1 MKIACIYWWTPS
13 VGGIA
18 THLNTLRHEAQLLG
32 HQFHILHSKAWK
44 KKRPRLFPQ
53 REWVSGGDTRIW
65 VDGEI
70 PQNEEAKKWVEENYD
85 AVVFGFICPHKAAG
99 YPTPEF
105 LPLYDIDR
113 PKVAW
118 VMDGYWDTYS
128 EWAEPLL
135 PKLDGVLCPL
145 ESYAL
150 PLRKLGVKVT
160 ISPFPFKPFLG
171 NNFDKNKTPYL
182 LWPNQW
188 KDIKGITRFLSIV
201 PKLPSNVK
209 IEMYSC
215 GIKYYQ
221 LRTEE
226 VWKKAINKDHFLF
239 FHGEGRA
246 NYWGNVDRPVIAKE
260 YQKAWFTVNLQGI
273 TSRKETYKKG
283 SYNNTEVEALWYNCV
298 PILHSSTSQ
307 TDLPTDLYARVKD
320 ETELPSIVKFLS
332 KEKLHQDTRRL
343 EKARQFIIDKH
354 WAADRVHDM
363 LDLLLPF

>member
-18 THLNTLRHEAQLLG
+18 THLNTLRHEARLLG
-32 HQFHILHSKAWK
+32 HTFDILHSKVWK
-44 KKRPRLFPQ
+44 RKKPQ
-53 REWVSGGDTRIW
+53 VFKERQWVSGGDSKIW
-65 VDGEI
+65 IDGEV
-70 PQNEEAKKWVEENYD
+70 PQTEEARDWVEANYD

-99 YPTPEF
+99 YPNPEF

-113 PKVAW
+113 PKVAY

-150 PLRKLGVKVT
+150 PLRKLGVNVT
-160 ISPFPFKPFLG
+160 ISPFPFRPYVGNAVDKPT
-171 NNFDKNKTPYL
+171 KPYL

-188 KDIKGITRFLSIV
+188 KDIKGITRFLKIV
-201 PKLPSNVK
+201 PSLPRNLS

-226 VWKKAINKDHFLF
+226 VWKNAIDRDHFLG

-246 NYWGNVDRPVIAKE
+246 NYYGNVDRPQIVKE
-260 YQKAWFTVNLQGI
+260 FQKAWMTVNLQGI
-273 TSRKETYKKG
+273 TSRKETYRNG

-298 PILHSSTSQ
+298 PILHTSTKQ
-307 TDLPTDLYARVKD
+307 TDLPSDLYVTVKD
-320 ETELPSIVKFLS
+320 ETEIPAMVKHLS
-332 KEKLHQDTRRL
+332 KEKLHTDPVRL

-354 WAADRVHDM
+354 WAENRIHDL